1 MPAVAVLF
9 CVVAVLANVATSTPS
24 RVSAAVFQVNSSN
37 LCPSITGINVARES
51 LSNEVFDT
59 LLSYAGWEE
68 VVNLDMTVPSQSCPA
83 PWTEVSSPGRYCVS
97 SSCSS
102 SVIFQVPKTPF
113 LQVLG
118 RVRAFGTGGL
128 DAFFRRDTRDI
139 NSIDRNYVDG
149 VSITYGSSPRGH
161 IWSFASGW
169 QRDGTEFRHC
179 PCDASINTTAVP
191 APWPPAFVGNNFF
204 CDGPYNGFLWDGQE
218 CVSSC
223 CDFNNPPWFTV
234 TLPSPTSDNI
244 EVRVCTDE
252 SPSDERIYIQ
262 RIQLLVK

>member
-102 SVIFQVPKTPF
+102 SVIF
-113 LQVLG
+113 
-118 RVRAFGTGGL
+118 
-128 DAFFRRDTRDI
+128 
-139 NSIDRNYVDG
+139 
-149 VSITYGSSPRGH
+149 SSPQETF
-161 IWSFASGW
+161 FASA
-169 QRDGTEFRHC
+169 RPSAR
-179 PCDASINTTAVP
+179 V
-191 APWPPAFVGNNFF
+191 
-204 CDGPYNGFLWDGQE
+204 WDGW
-218 CVSSC
+218 SGRL
-223 CDFNNPPWFTV
+223 FPG
-234 TLPSPTSDNI
+234 
-244 EVRVCTDE
+244 
-252 SPSDERIYIQ
+252 RILEISTA
-262 RIQLLVK
+262 